1 MIETV
6 VETLHKKI
14 SQIQLKSAKSQNCTL
29 AFFKKR
35 KSLLTKEVELN
46 FGDDD
51 I

>member
-14 SQIQLKSAKSQNCTL
+14 SQIQLKSAKSQTL

-35 KSLLTKEVELN
+35 FLVTIEVELN
-46 FGDDD
+46 CGDDD